1 MTGSGDIL
9 NKNFTRGKP
18 PKDGSCCIGSSLSLT
33 TSCELGHQLL
43 RRVDIR
49 PEVLGQS
56 TRDTETVT
64 HPTIQGNATTAR
76 ELGEGFRKE
85 SPRLSVRE
93 YVKLAR
99 EFVDAKGRILSYK
112 NGRLKEDSHGTE
124 NENLFSEGG

>member
-1 MTGSGDIL
+1 M
-9 NKNFTRGKP
+9 
-18 PKDGSCCIGSSLSLT
+18 
-33 TSCELGHQLL
+33 
-43 RRVDIR
+43 DIR

-93 YVKLAR
+93 YVKFGNVELSPNKPDR
-99 EFVDAKGRILSYK
+99 RGEF
-112 NGRLKEDSHGTE
+112 
-124 NENLFSEGG
+124 